1 MINTR
6 NERLGLVLV
15 LGGALLLVF
24 QLFGWRFGEILWP
37 FFILVPGLLIL
48 SAAFLGGR
56 SLAPLFI
63 PGSVI
68 TTLGLIFLVQN
79 ATDHFESWAYAWAL
93 MPAATGAGLFLQGRR
108 VGNRELTGQGRR
120 MAGIGGAVFLLGA
133 LFFEGFI
140 FGDFRNTWLFRIG
153 LPLVLIAAG
162 TVLLLRQSSGRSSSS

>member
-1 MINTR
+1 MRTR

-15 LGGALLLVF
+15 LGGGVLLLG
-24 QLFGWRFGEILWP
+24 QLFGWQFGEILWP
-37 FFILVPGLLIL
+37 FFILVPGLLLL
-48 SAAFLGGR
+48 SAAFLGGK

-93 MPAATGAGLFLQGRR
+93 MPAATGVGLFLQGRR
-108 VGNRELTGQGRR
+108 LGRLELAAQGRR
-120 MAGIGGAVFLLGA
+120 MAAIGGAAFVLGA
-133 LFFEGFI
+133 IFFEGFI

-153 LPLVLIAAG
+153 LPLALVAAG
-162 TVLLLRQSSGRSSSS
+162 TFLLLRRETGRPSNE